1 MPTFHPMIW
10 YLSFTHTFVIY
21 THIYSVCGHCK
32 SSNVHKLRN
41 SDHDLF
47 NKLAFE
53 YDDEYNYGFVN
64 GLRPADIVHSIS
76 CAVLC
81 PIPTQTYPLLYLQCR
96 NTTLVRPSPRD
107 SPPLLPTLTSQNL
120 PCFFFPA
127 KGTEW
132 TCTKRRMLA
141 GIITDYAFGLG
152 YMLLAGIAY
161 LIRDWRKLQLAISAP
176 GFLLIFYIWWG
187 EKKSSLH
194 LNIQFTVVFLH
205 LWPPPSTFHP
215 FPPPCLPSVSLS
227 GCFLSRPDG
236 CWPMT
241 GGRKP

>member
-1 MPTFHPMIW
+1 MVLLRHLVLRLQI
-10 YLSFTHTFVIY
+10 LY
-21 THIYSVCGHCK
+21 TQSLVLFCAQ
-32 SSNVHKLRN
+32 SQHK
-41 SDHDLF
+41 
-47 NKLAFE
+47 
-53 YDDEYNYGFVN
+53 
-64 GLRPADIVHSIS
+64 
-76 CAVLC
+76 
-81 PIPTQTYPLLYLQCR
+81 PILLNLQCQ
-96 NTTLVRPSPRD
+96 NTTLVQPSPRD
-107 SPPLLPTLTSQNL
+107 FPPLLPALTSQNL
-120 PCFFFPA
+120 PCFFFSFFPP

-194 LNIQFTVVFLH
+194 LNVQFTVVFLH
-205 LWPPPSTFHP
+205 LWPPPPTFRP
-215 FPPPCLPSVSLS
+215 FSPPCLPSVSLS
-227 GCFLSRPDG
+227 GCFHSRPDG